1 MNTPYVKEYDENG
14 VVLNPII
21 GSYKT
26 ESANRQNRR
35 SHLQK
40 DRFYGESKNFH
51 LTVVGRKRYTRK
63 KQRVS
68 NGNGGFKFIE
78 HYLERIN

>member
-1 MNTPYVKEYDENG
+1 MNKPYVKECDENG
-14 VVLNPII
+14 VILNPII

-26 ESANRQNRR
+26 KFANRKSRR

-40 DRFYGESKNFH
+40 ERFYGESKNFH
-51 LTVVGRKRYTRK
+51 LTVIGNRRYTRK
-63 KQRVS
+63 RQMVS

>member
-1 MNTPYVKEYDENG
+1 MNKPYVKQYDKNG

-21 GSYKT
+21 GSYNTKFP
-26 ESANRQNRR
+26 NRTNRR

-40 DRFYGESKNFH
+40 ERFHGESKNFH
-51 LTVVGRKRYTRK
+51 LTVVGSTRYTRK
-63 KQRVS
+63 RQRVS

-78 HYLERIN
+78 HYVERIN